1 MSLIINSNIAT
12 LDARAALDRSQGELH
27 TSLQRLSTGLRINSA
42 RDDAAGLAI
51 AERMTSRI
59 RGGAQGVRN
68 TNDGISMLQVGD
80 SALGSMIER
89 LQHMR
94 ELAVQA
100 LNATLSDADRN
111 SLNLDMQQSIAEIDR
126 TASGTTFNG
135 KHLLDGSMGTATL
148 QIGAGT
154 ADTLSLDLSTNVRTA
169 QIGAIATATSADLRT
184 LNNSGGG
191 GGFVFAG
198 TYTTVALGNLD
209 FSQPDVPFTPG
220 YATTTSTPT
229 SNYSGAGNA
238 AVFTVDGRQ
247 ITLNANY
254 GNLGGVANAIQAQL
268 NAVAGGAYMVSQDGT
283 TLRITKTSSAS
294 NAHVAVAMATVS
306 GANAAV
312 FGSATPTSG
321 TAFQRNTHAGFSVDG
336 HRVSL
341 TTDFSGNAAGLV
353 AEIQRQLNQGAPGA
367 YNVTG
372 SANGISFTH
381 TGDTVLPVVN
391 AFTDTGAAGFSR
403 SQAAALTL
411 KQGDLTVQV
420 GQGPVVNIVGS
431 FSTAEGLASGVQAR
445 VAGVVANL
453 DHQAGTL
460 KINATQT
467 VTIGGSQAQSSGA
480 LAFNPLVNPPS
491 GSLDDAKVLTAGDAD
506 NAVLRIDAAIDTLT
520 SQRAFFGAT
529 LNRLD
534 AVVASQQSEITATSD
549 ARGRIVDADYAS
561 EAATLSRRQVLQ
573 SAATAMLAQANAWPR
588 AVLMLLS

>member
-12 LDARAALDRSQGELH
+12 LDARAALDRSQGALG
-27 TSLQRLSTGLRINSA
+27 TSLRRLSTGLRINSA
-42 RDDAAGLAI
+42 QDDAAGLAI
-51 AERMTSRI
+51 AERMTSQI

-80 SALGSMIER
+80 SALGSMVER

-100 LNATLSDADRN
+100 LNATLGDADRS

-126 TASGTTFNG
+126 TASSTAFNG
-135 KHLLDGSMGTATL
+135 KHLLDGTLGTASL

-184 LNNSGGG
+184 LNSSGGG

-220 YATTTSTPT
+220 YATTTSTPV

-238 AVFTVDGRQ
+238 AVFKVDDLQ
-247 ITLNANY
+247 VTLNANY
-254 GNLGGVANAIQAQL
+254 GSLAGVAGAVQGQL
-268 NAVAGGAYMVSQDGT
+268 NTLASGAYVVTQDGT
-283 TLRITKTSSAS
+283 NLRITKTSSA
-294 NAHVAVAMATVS
+294 NPGHTAVSITTVS
-306 GANAAV
+306 GANAAA
-312 FGSATPTSG
+312 FTSATPTSG

-353 AEIQRQLNQGAPGA
+353 TEIQRQLNLTAPGA
-367 YNVTG
+367 YSVTG
-372 SANGISFTH
+372 SANGISFTR
-381 TGDTVLPVVN
+381 TADTVLPVVD

-411 KQGDLTVQV
+411 KQGDLTVQI
-420 GQGPVVNIVGS
+420 GQGPAVSIVGS
-431 FSTAEGLASGVQAR
+431 FATAEGLASGVQAQ

-491 GSLDDAKVLTAGDAD
+491 GSLDDAKVLTVGDAN

-520 SQRAFFGAT
+520 GQRAFFGAT

-534 AVVASQQSEITATSD
+534 AVVASQQSEITAMSD

-561 EAATLSRRQVLQ
+561 ETATLSRRQVLQ

-588 AVLMLLS
+588 SVLMLLS